1 MNKRLK
7 TGIYI
12 IGLSLISSGSV
23 VSTQVVAKENNSD
36 ISLVEVKK
44 HYSDQEIIDFMIKS
58 GFKFISDADDSL
70 VFKLR
75 GEKNAV
81 IITSDDMG
89 FEFLSW
95 VISEKGFSLEKL
107 NKFSLESQRM
117 PNLFVDENK
126 KVIFIKYN
134 LPSREG
140 FSSNQIVDAA
150 LYVTAMG
157 AKINK
162 AKDRLEN

>member
-1 MNKRLK
+1 
-7 TGIYI
+7 
-12 IGLSLISSGSV
+12 
-23 VSTQVVAKENNSD
+23 
-36 ISLVEVKK
+36 
-44 HYSDQEIIDFMIKS
+44 MIKS

-107 NKFSLESQRM
+107 NKFSLESQQM

-126 KVIFIKYN
+126 KVIFIKY
-134 LPSREG
+134 P
-140 FSSNQIVDAA
+140 F
-150 LYVTAMG
+150 
-157 AKINK
+157 
-162 AKDRLEN
+162 